1 VYTRNVQIA
10 YKKGNLIYPMK
21 IDPYKHKERYLKWKE
36 KTQSGIPEISE
47 FNSSLIKSYLS
58 DMEKGL
64 NISSLS
70 AKGSRSHI
78 RLNSLKEKTIFFAKK
93 FKEFY
98 NLDKITDISEE
109 QLVGFFSDM
118 KNGVRIKANGGVYS
132 SVDSFAKIFKAFWH
146 WHQKVS
152 KKNGVEIPDI
162 TVDLD
167 TRQEKPDWVYLN
179 EKEVKLL
186 CENASYEY
194 KILIMFLFDTG
205 IRAPTEL
212 MNIRVADLFNDCK
225 ELNIRQEA
233 SKTFG
238 RRIKL
243 MLCSELIKNYIQIK
257 KLNPED
263 YIFKKRPGAVN
274 QVLKR
279 LAARV
284 FGDTKISQGGQKYCD
299 LTMYDFRH
307 CACCYWLPRYKS
319 ESALKYRFGWKKS
332 DKIHYYSEMLGMSDT
347 ISEDDMFVDVTKT
360 EIEQR
365 LEKAHKEKDIL
376 QEKINSIEA
385 YMYRIAQIAEKLR
398 LEMDIVNGEKSETEI
413 CTPSILA

>member
-1 VYTRNVQIA
+1 
-10 YKKGNLIYPMK
+10 MK
-21 IDPYKHKERYLKWKE
+21 IDPYKHKEKYLKWKE
-36 KTQSGIPEISE
+36 RNKSGIPGISK
-47 FNSSLIKSYLS
+47 FNSDMIMDYLS
-58 DMEKGL
+58 DMEIGMNICAMSVKGP
-64 NISSLS
+64 
-70 AKGSRSHI
+70 RSYI
-78 RLNSLKEKTIFFAKK
+78 RLNAIHDKIGFFARR
-93 FKEFY
+93 FKEY
-98 NLDKITDISEE
+98 YKLDRMIDITEFQLIS
-109 QLVGFFSDM
+109 FFSDM
-118 KNGVRIKANGGVYS
+118 RNGNIKKVDGGTYRGLET
-132 SVDSFAKIFKAFWH
+132 FTKAFKAFWH

-167 TRQEKPDWVYLN
+167 TKQEKPDWVYLN

-194 KILIMFLFDTG
+194 KVLIMFLFDTG

-284 FGDTKISQGGQKYCD
+284 FGDAKVSQGGQKYCD

-332 DKIHYYSEMLGMSDT
+332 DKIHYYSELLGMKDT
-347 ISEDDMFVDVTKT
+347 ISDEDMLVDVTKI
-360 EIEQR
+360 EIEKR
-365 LEKAHKEKDIL
+365 LDKAEKENQMLKEDNEQMKL
-376 QEKINSIEA
+376 
-385 YMYRIAQIAEKLR
+385 QIAKIAEVTSQLYRQMKVQE
-398 LEMDIVNGEKSETEI
+398 LE
-413 CTPSILA
+413 L